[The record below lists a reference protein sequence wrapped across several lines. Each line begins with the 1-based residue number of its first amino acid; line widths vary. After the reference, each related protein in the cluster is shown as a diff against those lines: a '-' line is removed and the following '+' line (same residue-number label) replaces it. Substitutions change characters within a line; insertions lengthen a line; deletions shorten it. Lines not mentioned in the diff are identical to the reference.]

1 MFSPVI
7 AERWNI
13 NQAINRI
20 IKTPNDIL
28 ADAIKL
34 HLKIRNPELK
44 ADTELGI
51 HQDVYS
57 CKKRW
62 HIILSFSPTEF
73 ARS

>member
-1 MFSPVI
+1 MFGPVI

-51 HQDVYS
+51 HQDVY
-57 CKKRW
+57 
-62 HIILSFSPTEF
+62 
-73 ARS
+73 